1 MTSMPGKSANKHL
14 ALEEWKAKI
23 VVATENIDIMARV
36 HIRRFN
42 VMNAFNGHFRYMAP
56 PPITVRLIVGCHSGV
71 TNTYVYNPEIRAWRV
86 PPHTPC
92 AEEAKKFIREYYTDD
107 EDREIGQMK

>member
-1 MTSMPGKSANKHL
+1 MTSMPGKSPNN
-14 ALEEWKAKI
+14 ALGEWKAKI
-23 VVATENIDIMARV
+23 VAATENIDIMAGV
-36 HIRRFN
+36 HIRRFH

-92 AEEAKKFIREYYTDD
+92 GEEANKFIREYYTDD
-107 EDREIGQMK
+107 EDREIGQM